1 MKVIHLISGGDTGGA
16 RTHVYSLLKYL
27 GQIIDVQ
34 LVCFRGGDF
43 ADGAAALGIP
53 TMVLGKGFLA
63 NLGALK
69 RIIRDGEYDIVH
81 CHGSMANVMGAMLR
95 PSVHVPVI
103 STVHSDYR
111 LDYLGRP
118 FARAVYGT
126 LNTWALHQLD
136 YRVCVSDP
144 IRQRLID
151 RGFEPNRLFSIY
163 NGLDF
168 SHVVPKTDRAAYF
181 AQFGY
186 TVHEG
191 DVIAGIAARLDPVKD
206 IPTLL
211 RAVALAKKACP
222 QLRLAIAGDGK
233 ERKKLE
239 ALTKELDLE
248 DSVFFLGWVN
258 DLDSFYGALDINT
271 LSSVSE
277 AFPYALPEGARAH
290 LATVASNVGGVPA
303 IIEHGVTGLLIEPGD
318 VRMLAAYL
326 ARYALDENYRR
337 EMGEALYRRGKA
349 DFSEEATGLRQL
361 EIYHAV
367 FRMERNRRDGVR
379 DGVLICGA
387 YGFGNT
393 GDDAILQ
400 AIIGEMRRI
409 DPHMPV
415 TVLSRR
421 PQDTRSTC
429 GVNACHRFH
438 LFAIRRILR
447 RSQLFISGGGSLMQ
461 DVTSRL
467 SLWYYLGTIRMAHRC
482 GCKVQMYG
490 CGIGPIVYERD
501 RQLAARI
508 INDCVDK
515 ITLREPD
522 SRETLSDFG
531 VTDPEVI
538 LASDPALTLPA
549 AERSRIDRILREHD
563 MDPEGKY
570 IGFVL
575 RKWPGIEEKA
585 TVFAAGA
592 VYAYLKHGLTP
603 VFLSINFRT
612 DGEASRLVT
621 EHLSIPYYMIDEQM
635 STGEVIGVLSRMTTV
650 VSMRLHGLIF
660 AAGQGVPLI
669 GVAYDPKVT
678 AFLDY
683 VEQNNYMQFEAL
695 NEKDL
700 SDLIDSA
707 VALAGRGEEL
717 RRRTELLNRQEDNNR
732 ATAARL
738 LGKEKTS
745 KMIRSAVLVSGKG
758 TKLQSLLDSVFFGEI
773 PELQLVAVI
782 SSDANAYALKRA
794 RNAGIETV
802 VVEPAMFP
810 NDTSYDMAI
819 RNKLK
824 DMALELVINA
834 GFYPG
839 VGRETARSFHNKVI
853 AVQPSLI
860 PAFETLRGDAVHE
873 AVLARGLKVTGA
885 TAYLVDEN
893 GGVGP
898 VLLQKAVPVLEDDDL
913 TTLKRRVLTD
923 AEWKL
928 LPEAVKRFCA
938 GKIRLHGGRA
948 QLLE

>member
-303 IIEHGVTGLLIEPGD
+303 IIEHGVTDVRVMDSKRVGNKMGMLRTMFLDIEYPGD
-318 VRMLAAYL
+318 TIKKSRNSKVTNIGDHEIS
-326 ARYALDENYRR
+326 YAFTN
-337 EMGEALYRRGKA
+337 KA
-349 DFSEEATGLRQL
+349 KKTVEKTRHFDSLVIATGM
-361 EIYHAV
+361 H
-367 FRMERNRRDGVR
+367 
-379 DGVLICGA
+379 
-387 YGFGNT
+387 
-393 GDDAILQ
+393 
-400 AIIGEMRRI
+400 
-409 DPHMPV
+409 
-415 TVLSRR
+415 SR
-421 PQDTRSTC
+421 PTQD
-429 GVNACHRFH
+429 
-438 LFAIRRILR
+438 
-447 RSQLFISGGGSLMQ
+447 
-461 DVTSRL
+461 
-467 SLWYYLGTIRMAHRC
+467 
-482 GCKVQMYG
+482 
-490 CGIGPIVYERD
+490 
-501 RQLAARI
+501 
-508 INDCVDK
+508 
-515 ITLREPD
+515 
-522 SRETLSDFG
+522 
-531 VTDPEVI
+531 
-538 LASDPALTLPA
+538 
-549 AERSRIDRILREHD
+549 
-563 MDPEGKY
+563 
-570 IGFVL
+570 
-575 RKWPGIEEKA
+575 
-585 TVFAAGA
+585 
-592 VYAYLKHGLTP
+592 
-603 VFLSINFRT
+603 
-612 DGEASRLVT
+612 
-621 EHLSIPYYMIDEQM
+621 
-635 STGEVIGVLSRMTTV
+635 
-650 VSMRLHGLIF
+650 
-660 AAGQGVPLI
+660 
-669 GVAYDPKVT
+669 
-678 AFLDY
+678 
-683 VEQNNYMQFEAL
+683 
-695 NEKDL
+695 
-700 SDLIDSA
+700 
-707 VALAGRGEEL
+707 
-717 RRRTELLNRQEDNNR
+717 
-732 ATAARL
+732 
-738 LGKEKTS
+738 
-745 KMIRSAVLVSGKG
+745 
-758 TKLQSLLDSVFFGEI
+758 
-773 PELQLVAVI
+773 
-782 SSDANAYALKRA
+782 
-794 RNAGIETV
+794 
-802 VVEPAMFP
+802 
-810 NDTSYDMAI
+810 
-819 RNKLK
+819 
-824 DMALELVINA
+824 
-834 GFYPG
+834 
-839 VGRETARSFHNKVI
+839 
-853 AVQPSLI
+853 
-860 PAFETLRGDAVHE
+860 
-873 AVLARGLKVTGA
+873 
-885 TAYLVDEN
+885 
-893 GGVGP
+893 
-898 VLLQKAVPVLEDDDL
+898 
-913 TTLKRRVLTD
+913 LTD
-923 AEWKL
+923 ACSELGIPCDVIGSAKKADMGI
-928 LPEAVKRFCA
+928 EATADAYAAAMKV
-938 GKIRLHGGRA
+938 
-948 QLLE
+948 